1 MLSVEIAVKEALLA
15 RGESHFTD
23 QEFPP
28 NDRSLFMDPDNP
40 PSKLQVVSE
49 WMRPTDIVKEKHLG
63 NHPCLFSGV
72 ANSSDVCQE
81 RLSDCWF
88 LSAVAVLTEVSR
100 ISEVIITPEYNQ
112 EGIYTVRFCIQ
123 KGPLEQHLESNKFPV
138 FKI

>member
-63 NHPCLFSGV
+63 NHQCLFSGV
-72 ANSSDVCQE
+72 ANSSDV
-81 RLSDCWF
+81 
-88 LSAVAVLTEVSR
+88 SR
-100 ISEVIITPEYNQ
+100 DGWVIV
-112 EGIYTVRFCIQ
+112 GF
-123 KGPLEQHLESNKFPV
+123 
-138 FKI
+138 